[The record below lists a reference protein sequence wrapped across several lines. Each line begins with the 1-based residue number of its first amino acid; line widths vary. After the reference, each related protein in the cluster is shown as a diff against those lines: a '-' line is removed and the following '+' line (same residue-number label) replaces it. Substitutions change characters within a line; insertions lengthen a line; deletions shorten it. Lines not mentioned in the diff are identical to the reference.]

1 MTLEMQPDSET
12 NLQTPSES
20 KRAPEIVTKLEVGA
34 DGIVDLGSALEDNVE
49 PTTRPYSVARARE
62 NIRGKIALGLIALL
76 STVVVI
82 SLLLIWIHPDRSKEL
97 HELLVLVFGPLIALV
112 GSATG
117 FYFGSKEKDNEVR

>member
-1 MTLEMQPDSET
+1 MNSDGVPNSET
-12 NLQTPSES
+12 SPQASDENKPTPGF
-20 KRAPEIVTKLEVGA
+20 VTSLEAGA
-34 DGIVDLGSALEDNVE
+34 DGTIDLGSALEDNVE
-49 PTTRPYSVARARE
+49 PKTRPYSVARTRE
-62 NIRGKIALGLIALL
+62 NIRGVIALGLIALL

-117 FYFGSKEKDNEVR
+117 FYFGSKEKETEAK